1 MESSTKPDPYDLQRF
16 LDAQEGEYESVLA
29 ELRDGLKQGHWIWFI
44 FPQLRGLGTSS
55 MSERYGISSLD
66 EARGYVTH
74 PVLGTRLRECTG
86 LVNLVSG
93 RAIEEILGRIDAMKF
108 RSSMTLFSRATA
120 DNAVFDQALHRFFS
134 GQADRVTLARL

>member
-16 LDAQEGEYESVLA
+16 LDAQDEVYESVLA
-29 ELRDGLKQGHWIWFI
+29 ELRDGLKQEHWIWFI

-55 MSERYGISSLD
+55 MSTRYGISSLD
-66 EARGYVTH
+66 EAHAYVTH
-74 PVLGTRLRECTG
+74 PVLGARLRECTG
-86 LVNLVSG
+86 LVNVVNG
-93 RAIEEILGRIDAMKF
+93 RSIEEILGWTDAMKF

-134 GQADRVTLARL
+134 GQPDQLTLARL